1 MKNVRDQRPTFA
13 AALFLFLAAAFAAF
27 PSALRA
33 ADPLE
38 TIRLRRSNEELRRLC
53 DERAAEIERLR
64 GELARLQSRLDKL
77 DLWLAG
83 VADTGE
89 VTPAERR
96 EEMLLIRLSE
106 FSRQGSELA
115 LGTVAFCDEIRK
127 LLGELPLGAARR
139 ARLSLQIDELESAA
153 RTFVAASENASRD
166 PIAALKNCR
175 VLAVDR
181 KLGVAVLS
189 AGALDG
195 VAPGI
200 LFKSGD
206 GAVSLRVVAV
216 RRRVAAAVP
225 VGGKLSDLAVGGEVS
240 ALDLESTATPIAV
253 PGVKL
258 KLSPR

>member
-1 MKNVRDQRPTFA
+1 MRRGKFGGVMIR
-13 AALFLFLAAAFAAF
+13 LAAFLPAFF
-27 PSALRA
+27 LLSLRG
-33 ADPLE
+33 ADDALE
-38 TIRLRRSNEELRRLC
+38 TIQLRRRNEELRRLC
-53 DERAAEIERLR
+53 DERNAEIERLR
-64 GELARLQSRLDKL
+64 AELAKVQSRCTKL

-96 EEMLLIRLSE
+96 EELLLIRLSE

-127 LLGELPLGAARR
+127 LLAEIPLGAARR
-139 ARLSLQIDELESAA
+139 ARLSLRIDELESAA
-153 RTFVAASENASRD
+153 RTFVAAAENALHD

-181 KLGVAVLS
+181 KLEVAVLS
-189 AGALDG
+189 VGALDG

-200 LFKSGD
+200 IFRNAAGTLK
-206 GAVSLRVVAV
+206 LRVVAV
-216 RRRVAAAVP
+216 RRRVAAAVSAE
-225 VGGKLSDLAVGGEVS
+225 GNLSDLAVGVELS
-240 ALDLESTATPIAV
+240 ALDFGSAATPISV

>member
-1 MKNVRDQRPTFA
+1 MKRRATLLLPAAA
-13 AALFLFLAAAFAAF
+13 AAL
-27 PSALRA
+27 ALCA
-33 ADPLE
+33 VPPPLKAGDDLE
-38 TIRLRRSNEELRRLC
+38 TLRLRRRNEELSRLC
-53 DERAAEIERLR
+53 DERNAEIERLR
-64 GELARLQSRLDKL
+64 GELARLRSRYTKL

-89 VTPAERR
+89 VTPADRR
-96 EEMLLIRLSE
+96 EELLLTRLSE

-139 ARLSLQIDELESAA
+139 ARLSLRIDELESAA
-153 RTFVAASENASRD
+153 RTFVAAAESASRD

-175 VLAVDR
+175 VLAIDR
-181 KLGVAVLS
+181 KLGVAVIS

-200 LFKSGD
+200 VFKDGSG
-206 GAVSLRVVAV
+206 AISLRVVAV

-225 VGGKLSDLAVGGEVS
+225 LQGKLADLTVGAVLS